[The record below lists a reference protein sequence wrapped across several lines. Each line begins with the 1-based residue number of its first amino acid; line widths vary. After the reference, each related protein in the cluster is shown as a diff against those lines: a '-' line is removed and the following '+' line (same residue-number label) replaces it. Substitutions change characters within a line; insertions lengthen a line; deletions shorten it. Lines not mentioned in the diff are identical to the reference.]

1 MLEVNNFNAIRIS
14 LASPEQIRSW
24 SHGEVTKPETINYRT
39 LKPERDG
46 LFCERIFGPTKDWE
60 CYCGK
65 YKRVRYKGI
74 ICERCGVEV
83 TRQKVRRERMGHID
97 LDDLEDKVKAEVE
110 RIYVDRDEQLAALE
124 QRLKRRRDYFAKGA
138 EKGFDEDD

>member
-1 MLEVNNFNAIRIS
+1 LIDINDFDAIKIG
-14 LASPEQIRSW
+14 LASPKQIREW
-24 SHGEVTKPETINYRT
+24 SSGEVTKPETINYRT
-39 LKPERDG
+39 LKPEKDG

-83 TRQKVRRERMGHID
+83 TRQKVRR
-97 LDDLEDKVKAEVE
+97 
-110 RIYVDRDEQLAALE
+110 
-124 QRLKRRRDYFAKGA
+124 
-138 EKGFDEDD
+138 